1 MSFIDVIKERA
12 KSEKKK
18 IVLPETGDPRT
29 LEAADTVLREG
40 IADII
45 LVGNE
50 EEILSRAEGLDL
62 SKACFVVLTTAKD
75 SIHTLNL
82 CAKPERARDC
92 SRRMQKKSCFLIRCF
107 SERLWCVPEMRTAWL
122 RGQ

>member
-1 MSFIDVIKERA
+1 MSFIDVIKVRA

-62 SKACFVVLTTAKD
+62 SLSLIHIWQRNCIRTVKSRWNMED
-75 SIHTLNL
+75 SRFII
-82 CAKPERARDC
+82 
-92 SRRMQKKSCFLIRCF
+92 SCCL
-107 SERLWCVPEMRTAWL
+107 
-122 RGQ
+122 

>member
-62 SKACFVVLTTAKD
+62 SKACFVD
-75 SIHTLNL
+75 PNN
-82 CAKPERARDC
+82 C
-92 SRRMQKKSCFLIRCF
+92 
-107 SERLWCVPEMRTAWL
+107 ERLNTYIESLCEARKRQGTAPGGCK
-122 RGQ
+122 RNPAF